1 MESLGKM
8 PAQTKSVFERFHEV
22 VENRHDYA
30 QEWKARTGGKV
41 IGFLCT
47 YVPEEII
54 YAAGALPVRIL
65 GGLQPQEISE
75 AHISGMYCTF
85 CRDCLAQGLL
95 GRYSYLDGI
104 VFAKSC
110 MHIQQTYWS
119 WNWHLSPSYSYFVG
133 MPSVLG
139 TPQAKK
145 KLVFELSSFK
155 TSLEKWLGK
164 TITDENLD
172 QGIDS
177 VNINRHYLRDLYEL
191 RKADP
196 PLLSGKEAAT
206 VALSSML
213 SDKKEHSAWLGQFIS
228 ELPHRH
234 NGLKRRP
241 RLMVIGSENH
251 DLELYQ
257 IIEDVGANI
266 VVEESCVGSRYFWNQ
281 VTPQADR
288 LSAIADRYLTRP
300 RCPLKDLPE
309 RQRPSHILNL
319 ATDWQV
325 QGAILIQQKFC
336 WPHGF
341 DLPAIDRVLK
351 ENGIPTTSLE
361 LDITL
366 HRASVRT
373 RAEALLEMLVI

>member
-1 MESLGKM
+1 
-8 PAQTKSVFERFHEV
+8 
-22 VENRHDYA
+22 
-30 QEWKARTGGKV
+30 
-41 IGFLCT
+41 
-47 YVPEEII
+47 
-54 YAAGALPVRIL
+54 
-65 GGLQPQEISE
+65 
-75 AHISGMYCTF
+75 
-85 CRDCLAQGLL
+85 
-95 GRYSYLDGI
+95 
-104 VFAKSC
+104 
-110 MHIQQTYWS
+110 
-119 WNWHLSPSYSYFVG
+119 
-133 MPSVLG
+133 
-139 TPQAKK
+139 
-145 KLVFELSSFK
+145 
-155 TSLEKWLGK
+155 
-164 TITDENLD
+164 
-172 QGIDS
+172 
-177 VNINRHYLRDLYEL
+177 
-191 RKADP
+191 
-196 PLLSGKEAAT
+196 
-206 VALSSML
+206 
-213 SDKKEHSAWLGQFIS
+213 
-228 ELPHRH
+228 
-234 NGLKRRP
+234 
-241 RLMVIGSENH
+241 MVIGSENH

-373 RAEALLEMLVI
+373 RAEALLEMLAI